1 MSYELNKERKNM
13 KRIVTIALI
22 AAAGFAAEGYKVIGK
37 IKVGGSGGWDYIAMD
52 HVNRRLYAT
61 HGNKVDVIDPDAG
74 KVVGAIEQLH
84 GTHGVAIAN
93 DLGKGFI
100 SNGQSNS
107 VTIFDLK
114 TLATSG
120 EPATGKNPD
129 AICYEAKTHR
139 VFTFNHTGNDS
150 TAIDAKTGEVLKS
163 FPLGPAPEFC
173 VSDDAG
179 HLYANLE
186 GSSEVL
192 EIDAAKAEVTR
203 RVSTLPCEG
212 PSGLAIDVKG
222 KKLFSVCDSKM
233 AITDTATMK
242 QVGTAAIGNGPD
254 AAGFDP
260 GTGLAFASCGAGSG
274 SLSIVK
280 NVNGKWENVDTVT
293 TERGARTMTLDPKT
307 HKIFLL
313 AAEYGEAPAP
323 KEGQK
328 KGRAPILPDSFHVLV
343 VGK

>member
-1 MSYELNKERKNM
+1 M
-13 KRIVTIALI
+13 KKLVTIALL
-22 AAAGFAAEGYKVIGK
+22 AASAFAAEGYKVIGK
-37 IKVGGSGGWDYIAMD
+37 IKIGGQGGWDYVAVD
-52 HVNRRLYAT
+52 SVNRRAYAS
-61 HGNKVDVIDPDAG
+61 HGTKVEVVDPDAG

-84 GTHGVAIAN
+84 GVHGIAIAN

-100 SNGQSNS
+100 TNGQSNS

-114 TLATSG
+114 TLAKTG

-129 AICYEAKTHR
+129 AVCYEAKTHR
-139 VFTFNHTGNDS
+139 VFTFNHTGNDA

-173 VSDDAG
+173 VSDDNG

-192 EIDAAKAEVTR
+192 EIDAAKAEVSR
-203 RVSTLPCEG
+203 RTSTLPCEG

-222 KKLFSVCDSKM
+222 KKLFSVCDKVM
-233 AITDTATMK
+233 AITDIPTMK
-242 QVGTAAIGNGPD
+242 VAGTAVIGNGPD

-260 GTGLAFASCGAGSG
+260 GTGLAFASCGDGTLA
-274 SLSIVK
+274 IVK
-280 NVNGKWENVDTVT
+280 PVNGKYQTVDTVQT
-293 TERGARTMTLDPKT
+293 TRGARTMTVDTKT
-307 HKIFLL
+307 HKVYLL
-313 AAEYGEAPAP
+313 AAEYGEAPPP

-328 KGRAPILPDSFHVLV
+328 KGRPPVLPDSFHILV